1 MLPSRAAE
9 TGQFARRCAERL
21 RGIEARLDYSC
32 GSRWQ
37 SQLDTCDDL
46 ASVARLLLPLQ
57 QRCEALPGADNA
69 WLEKL
74 IVLSPAELAE
84 QCAELTGALTARLDE
99 VERAV
104 PPVRRPADMLGEVVF
119 KQFKGHGTFIGT
131 IMEYDQQTG
140 FRLQY
145 DDGDTEDVGWADLR
159 TMMMPRGTG
168 EAMPPAPR
176 ERGQPSKPNQYAHVP
191 SLKRPPSTDAT
202 DIHTPAEARPPPGSS
217 NAARSAEAAAAPP
230 LPRHEPTPTEAG
242 GKMLAPKPVSSG
254 PPPGARKKQLLAAM
268 ARQRETDAGK
278 EAAAPAAPGEGGSAP
293 AAAPP
298 PPKKQKAAAA
308 VAAQSADTPGV
319 PPKPKPAPPPPA
331 DLAQLPPGW
340 VAEARGRNH
349 VYVSPD
355 GLTQFSTLAKVR
367 RTIQSK
373 RKGGKRGDTAGRIGE
388 ARGLKAGRS
397 GSQQR

>member
-1 MLPSRAAE
+1 MRGHVKNKTGRAKSVSKPSQPGRRPRRARWRWEGMLSSRAAE
-9 TGQFARRCAERL
+9 ASQFARRCAERL
-21 RGIEARLDYSC
+21 RSIEARLDYSC

-46 ASVARLLLPLQ
+46 AAVARLLLPLQ
-57 QRCEALPGADNA
+57 QRCGALPGADNS

-74 IVLSPAELAE
+74 SDLGSDELAA
-84 QCAELTGALTARLDE
+84 QCAELTRALTARLNE

-104 PPVRRPADMLGEVVF
+104 PPVRRPSDMLGEVVF

-176 ERGQPSKPNQYAHVP
+176 ERGQSTKPNQYAPLP
-191 SLKRPPSTDAT
+191 SLKRPPSTDVADDVPPPT
-202 DIHTPAEARPPPGSS
+202 DAPLAPSGGGAATPAEA
-217 NAARSAEAAAAPP
+217 AAPP
-230 LPRHEPTPTEAG
+230 APHEATPAEMCDG
-242 GKMLAPKPVSSG
+242 GMPPKPAP

-268 ARQRETDAGK
+268 ARQREADARA
-278 EAAAPAAPGEGGSAP
+278 EAESRTAEGTT
-293 AAAPP
+293 APP
-298 PPKKQKAAAA
+298 PPKKLKAAAA
-308 VAAQSADTPGV
+308 VAALSAEAPA
-319 PPKPKPAPPPPA
+319 KPKPTPAPPA
-331 DLAQLPPGW
+331 AIDRAQLPPGW
-340 VAEARGRNH
+340 VAEARGRNT

-355 GLTQFSTLAKVR
+355 GMTQFSTVAK
-367 RTIQSK
+367 
-373 RKGGKRGDTAGRIGE
+373 
-388 ARGLKAGRS
+388 
-397 GSQQR
+397 